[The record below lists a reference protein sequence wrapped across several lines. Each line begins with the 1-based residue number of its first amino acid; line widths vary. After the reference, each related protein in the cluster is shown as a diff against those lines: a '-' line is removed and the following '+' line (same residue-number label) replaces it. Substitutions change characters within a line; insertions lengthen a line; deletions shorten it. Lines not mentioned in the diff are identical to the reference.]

1 MASQKGIVMNI
12 TQRTITAISCL
23 LAFFLSAAF
32 LVGCGGTTSTSP
44 TSSMSLTGTTI
55 DGYLQGATVFLDL
68 NNDRLWTAG
77 EPKTTTGEYG
87 QYSLDTTGVT
97 SVSGRYVIV
106 TGGVDTDTGYPFQGR
121 LIATVENASS
131 GQVVTPLTT
140 LAYAMVAQGL
150 APNIDAAKAQIATVL
165 GLDAGDLKLDPLK
178 YLDTKPAIY
187 SNQVALQEAV
197 QLLAAVNNDAG
208 LSAHE
213 AQLKVMEALALVV
226 KAQVSKISGPR
237 VLLEALGL
245 NNNSMNATAG
255 QLANGIH
262 NALQTVLKDTD
273 RTRARDTSRAALK
286 TMDRLRDR
294 IQSCTSN
301 CDPETLA
308 GQVDVELAL
317 SNGTTYCLFDNDPN
331 NDVDAMERMRLRFR
345 GGN

>member
-1 MASQKGIVMNI
+1 MNI
-12 TQRTITAISCL
+12 TRRTITTSSCL
-23 LAFFLSAAF
+23 LAFFLSTAF
-32 LVGCGGTTSTSP
+32 LAGCGGTTAATQ
-44 TSSMSLTGTTI
+44 TSSAVLTGTTI

-77 EPKTTTGEYG
+77 EPKAITSESG
-87 QYSLDTTGVT
+87 QYSLDTSGVS
-97 SVSGRYVIV
+97 SVSGKYVIV

-150 APNIDAAKAQIATVL
+150 APNVEAAKAQIATAL
-165 GLDAGDLKLDPLK
+165 GLDAGDLRLDPLK

-187 SNQVALQEAV
+187 TNQVALQQAV

-208 LSAHE
+208 LTAYE

-226 KAQVSKISGPR
+226 KAQVSKISGPHI
-237 VLLEALGL
+237 LLEALGL
-245 NNNSMNATAG
+245 NNNAMNATAG

-262 NALQTVLKDTD
+262 NALQTALKDTD
-273 RTRARDTSRAALK
+273 RIRARDTSRAALK

-308 GQVDVELAL
+308 SQVDVELAL

-331 NDVDAMERMRLRFR
+331 NDAEAMERMRLRFK
-345 GGN
+345 GGD